1 MRLGKPVKTPS
12 EAKRYAIEYS
22 DWLDTG
28 EFLQSVTFDIP
39 TPPGAPLTIIPE
51 AIGSSQTQLAFLV
64 SGGAHGN
71 SYEVGVLT
79 ATTGGQ
85 VKESTLLFVV
95 RDL

>member
-12 EAKRYAIEYS
+12 EAKRYSIEYS
-22 DWLDTG
+22 DWLDTA

-39 TPPGAPLTIIPE
+39 TASGAPLTIVPE
-51 AIGSSQTQLAFLV
+51 AIGASQTQLSFLV
-64 SGGAHGN
+64 SGGAHGT
-71 SYEVGVLT
+71 SYEVSVL
-79 ATTGGQ
+79 AETTGGQ